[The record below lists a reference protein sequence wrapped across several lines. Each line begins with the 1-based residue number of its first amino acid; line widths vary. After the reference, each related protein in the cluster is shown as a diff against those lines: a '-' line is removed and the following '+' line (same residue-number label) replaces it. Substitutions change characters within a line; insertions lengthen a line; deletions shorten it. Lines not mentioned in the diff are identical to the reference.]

1 MKLIDNY
8 TDYFYT
14 VFIPLFSPH
23 FGITVHTML
32 QREIEKKIGHTSQLS
47 FSDENNYTTKY

>member
-14 VFIPLFSPH
+14 VFIPLFPH

>member
-1 MKLIDNY
+1 MKLITTLTIFTQSIY
-8 TDYFYT
+8 STF
-14 VFIPLFSPH
+14 FPH

-47 FSDENNYTTKY
+47 FSDENNYTTTKY